1 MREFHLATE
10 NYTEIFGKFDFGRF
24 LWNSVFITVVAT
36 LITLLFNAMAAF
48 ALSKYR
54 FGGREVRCS
63 CSSCRR

>member
-36 LITLLFNAMAAF
+36 LDHAAVQRDGRLR
-48 ALSKYR
+48 ALEVPLPAA
-54 FGGREVRCS
+54 GRPRS
-63 CSSCRR
+63 C